1 MKRLAILCTIALA
14 CVSSASAQLSG
25 LGGTLIVTN
34 KSPST
39 ATIIDV
45 GSGRTLATLPT
56 GAGPH
61 EVVVSPSG
69 MRAVVTDYAGTP
81 GNPGKTL
88 TVLLLPQQRV
98 EKTID
103 LGQYT
108 RPHGIVFL
116 PGDSL
121 VAVTSETTGN
131 VVIVDILRGT
141 MRAIATMGQ
150 GSHMVGVSAD

>member
-1 MKRLAILCTIALA
+1 MKRILGAAIAL
-14 CVSSASAQLSG
+14 SLSTSAAAQVTG
-25 LGGTLIVTN
+25 LGGTLVVTN
-34 KSPST
+34 KSPSK

-45 GSGRTLATLPT
+45 ASGRTLATLPT

-61 EVVVSPSG
+61 EVVLSPNG
-69 MRAVVTDYAGTP
+69 TWAVVTDYAGTP
-81 GNPGKTL
+81 GNPGKSL
-88 TVLLLPQQRV
+88 TVIQVPQQRV

-103 LGQYT
+103 LGTYT

-131 VVIVDILRGT
+131 VVIVNLPRGT
-141 MRAIATMGQ
+141 M
-150 GSHMVGVSAD
+150 

>member
-1 MKRLAILCTIALA
+1 MKRFVLVAIALGA
-14 CVSSASAQLSG
+14 SVASAQVTG
-25 LGGTLIVTN
+25 LGGTLVVTN
-34 KSPST
+34 KSPSK

-61 EVVVSPSG
+61 
-69 MRAVVTDYAGTP
+69 AVVLLATGTGAVITDYAETR
-81 GNPGKTL
+81 GNPGKSL
-88 TVLLLPQQRV
+88 TVIQVPQQRV

-131 VVIVDILRGT
+131 VVIVNVLRGT
-141 MRAIATMGQ
+141 MRAIA
-150 GSHMVGVSAD
+150 

>member
-1 MKRLAILCTIALA
+1 MKTSFATALSRTALA
-14 CVSSASAQLSG
+14 ALALGWASPVAAQLSG
-25 LGGTLIVTN
+25 LGGTLVVTN

-61 EVVVSPSG
+61 EVVVSSNG
-69 MRAVVTDYAGTP
+69 TWAVVTDYAGTP

-88 TVLLLPQQRV
+88 TVIHLPQQRV
-98 EKTID
+98 DKTID

-121 VAVTSETTGN
+121 VAVTSEATGN
-131 VVIVDILRGT
+131 VVIVNILRGN
-141 MRAIATMGQ
+141 RSAERQGNRNGQ
-150 GSHMVGVSAD
+150 